1 MLKTKSYAKINLH
14 LEVISKRDDGF
25 HDIITLMSKIN
36 LYDEIIFAKAE
47 DFIINSNIDIKD
59 NIMKKAYDLVKELRD
74 IKGLSIELKKNIPM
88 GAGLAGGSSNAYET
102 VKALDELYALSLTKE
117 EYFDILLK
125 LGSDCNF
132 FTAKSAAIC
141 TGRGEKIKE
150 VEGLKKYKVLLVNP
164 GINISSKDVYEGMS
178 FDGDYLSS
186 EAIEDLIKKDD
197 FKRFKNNMQDFVF
210 AKYIAVKKLFDE
222 MSALGG
228 FKTMM
233 SGSGSSV
240 FSLFEN
246 EEELQRAYELM
257 KNRYQF
263 VIKTHLI
270 WGDLMLQK
278 ILEPIFTFLY
288 IVIIF
293 VMDNFINKYNYAD
306 KDFKLQSIFTKTYV
320 VFVTLFLGIRTYA
333 LFLSD
338 DEKIIRLTNISLFI
352 SSLMIPILLIIFYY
366 LAARTLKKRRMP
378 DASNIIYLLSAIL
391 MILTLLPQ
399 NGWFQDRIST
409 FMEVFRTIIALI
421 LNVLIFLSVFKNAV
435 RRRNVN
441 IQRASLLFFL
451 AGLFYCLANILR
463 IVRAKNILYVLSLI
477 LILIMI
483 YTWYRTIRKKTEI
496 YRV

>member
-1 MLKTKSYAKINLH
+1 
-14 LEVISKRDDGF
+14 
-25 HDIITLMSKIN
+25 
-36 LYDEIIFAKAE
+36 
-47 DFIINSNIDIKD
+47 
-59 NIMKKAYDLVKELRD
+59 
-74 IKGLSIELKKNIPM
+74 
-88 GAGLAGGSSNAYET
+88 
-102 VKALDELYALSLTKE
+102 
-117 EYFDILLK
+117 
-125 LGSDCNF
+125 
-132 FTAKSAAIC
+132 
-141 TGRGEKIKE
+141 
-150 VEGLKKYKVLLVNP
+150 
-164 GINISSKDVYEGMS
+164 
-178 FDGDYLSS
+178 
-186 EAIEDLIKKDD
+186 
-197 FKRFKNNMQDFVF
+197 
-210 AKYIAVKKLFDE
+210 
-222 MSALGG
+222 
-228 FKTMM
+228 
-233 SGSGSSV
+233 
-240 FSLFEN
+240 
-246 EEELQRAYELM
+246 
-257 KNRYQF
+257 
-263 VIKTHLI
+263 
-270 WGDLMLQK
+270 MLQK

-306 KDFKLQSIFTKTYV
+306 KDFKLQSIFTKAYV

-378 DASNIIYLLSAIL
+378 DVSNIIYLLSAIL

-399 NGWFQDRIST
+399 NGWFQDRISR

-421 LNVLIFLSVFKNAV
+421 LNILIFLSVFKNAV

-451 AGLFYCLANILR
+451 AGLFYSLANILKLAR
-463 IVRAKNILYVLSLI
+463 VKNILYVLSLI

>member
-1 MLKTKSYAKINLH
+1 
-14 LEVISKRDDGF
+14 
-25 HDIITLMSKIN
+25 
-36 LYDEIIFAKAE
+36 
-47 DFIINSNIDIKD
+47 
-59 NIMKKAYDLVKELRD
+59 
-74 IKGLSIELKKNIPM
+74 
-88 GAGLAGGSSNAYET
+88 
-102 VKALDELYALSLTKE
+102 
-117 EYFDILLK
+117 
-125 LGSDCNF
+125 
-132 FTAKSAAIC
+132 
-141 TGRGEKIKE
+141 
-150 VEGLKKYKVLLVNP
+150 
-164 GINISSKDVYEGMS
+164 
-178 FDGDYLSS
+178 
-186 EAIEDLIKKDD
+186 
-197 FKRFKNNMQDFVF
+197 
-210 AKYIAVKKLFDE
+210 
-222 MSALGG
+222 
-228 FKTMM
+228 
-233 SGSGSSV
+233 
-240 FSLFEN
+240 
-246 EEELQRAYELM
+246 
-257 KNRYQF
+257 
-263 VIKTHLI
+263 
-270 WGDLMLQK
+270 MLQK

-293 VMDNFINKYNYAD
+293 VMDNFINKYNYTD

-463 IVRAKNILYVLSLI
+463 IARAKNILYVLSLI

>member
-1 MLKTKSYAKINLH
+1 
-14 LEVISKRDDGF
+14 
-25 HDIITLMSKIN
+25 
-36 LYDEIIFAKAE
+36 
-47 DFIINSNIDIKD
+47 
-59 NIMKKAYDLVKELRD
+59 
-74 IKGLSIELKKNIPM
+74 
-88 GAGLAGGSSNAYET
+88 
-102 VKALDELYALSLTKE
+102 
-117 EYFDILLK
+117 
-125 LGSDCNF
+125 
-132 FTAKSAAIC
+132 
-141 TGRGEKIKE
+141 
-150 VEGLKKYKVLLVNP
+150 
-164 GINISSKDVYEGMS
+164 
-178 FDGDYLSS
+178 
-186 EAIEDLIKKDD
+186 
-197 FKRFKNNMQDFVF
+197 
-210 AKYIAVKKLFDE
+210 
-222 MSALGG
+222 
-228 FKTMM
+228 
-233 SGSGSSV
+233 
-240 FSLFEN
+240 
-246 EEELQRAYELM
+246 
-257 KNRYQF
+257 
-263 VIKTHLI
+263 
-270 WGDLMLQK
+270 MLQK

-306 KDFKLQSIFTKTYV
+306 KDFKLQSIFTKAYV

-333 LFLSD
+333 LFLTD

-463 IVRAKNILYVLSLI
+463 IARAKNILYVLSLI